1 MRFSVIIPAHNEE
14 SFIGRC
20 LQSIDQA
27 AQPYPGQI
35 QTIVALNRCTDRTED
50 IARDHGAI
58 IVNEDVKNL
67 AKIRN
72 AAARLATGDIIVT
85 IDADSHMTAT
95 MLEEVEKCLL
105 TGKYIGGGVFI
116 WPDRMSPG
124 IFMSLLAILPVLLIY
139 RVSGGLFWCYRRDF
153 EAIGGFNESLVS
165 AEDVD
170 FARRLKSYGKR
181 RGKRFKTI
189 TKARIITSCRKFD
202 DFGDWFLLKNPRLVW
217 KIFKGKDQDAA
228 NRIYYDVDR

>member
-1 MRFSVIIPAHNEE
+1 MRFSIIIPAHNEE

-20 LQSIDQA
+20 LQSIEQA

-35 QTIVALNRCTDRTED
+35 EIIVALNRCTDRTED